1 MSACIFLSIFLLLLI
16 GSFKRKLIHQN
27 NLRALQNVLKWFH
40 RVEATANTD
49 DDDEVEQQQQ
59 QQQAERMLPCKN
71 MAHKICIKSFQF
83 FFFFSAASFPLSSP
97 SPLPFLFAPS
107 ETSNGS
113 QRWEKPTQKRNVLQ
127 ISMQYA
133 HNEDADD
140 DDDGGSRARAKWKC
154 ERVKQKS
161 IRINKTKCARREQTE
176 LRFDVASLL
185 LLLLGRLLFAML
197 PRAALSLSLCLRRS
211 RCQRRPKLRS
221 LLMLLMAVSEAQK

>member
-1 MSACIFLSIFLLLLI
+1 MTTMKWSNSSNNNKQKECCHAKIWRIKFALNHFNSFFFL
-16 GSFKRKLIHQN
+16 
-27 NLRALQNVLKWFH
+27 
-40 RVEATANTD
+40 
-49 DDDEVEQQQQ
+49 
-59 QQQAERMLPCKN
+59 
-71 MAHKICIKSFQF
+71 
-83 FFFFSAASFPLSSP
+83 FFFSASFPLSSP

-185 LLLLGRLLFAML
+185 LLLLLGRLLFAML

-221 LLMLLMAVSEAQK
+221 LLMLLKAVSEAQK